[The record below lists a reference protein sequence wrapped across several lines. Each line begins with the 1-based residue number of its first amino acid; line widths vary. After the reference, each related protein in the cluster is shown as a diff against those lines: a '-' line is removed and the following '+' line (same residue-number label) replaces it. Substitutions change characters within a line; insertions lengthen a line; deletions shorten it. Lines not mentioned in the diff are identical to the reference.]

1 MDTKQ
6 EEKAWRDALADN
18 GLENVKLKLARI
30 GGDRDA
36 RIIGFKDQ
44 RLHIPRGFVEDWVAE
59 EDRKA
64 ATERRR
70 TLVWA
75 IVAGVTGIVAV
86 ASPGLL
92 ALAKTVV
99 GLFKH

>member
-75 IVAGVTGIVAV
+75 MVAGVTGIVAV
-86 ASPGLL
+86 ASPGLI
-92 ALAKTVV
+92 ALAKTMV
-99 GLFKH
+99 GFFKH